1 MSKTIIIEKQEE
13 GYRVSYYGINADGS
27 AKIVEYKNEDDLSK
41 VLPVISQSANGL
53 SKDSDRVTIFLN
65 SDDTVSRVDH
75 QVSST
80 NKDEAPQRALK
91 QDEAAVV
98 IDDFKREVN
107 DKLGIPNPSKD
118 E

>member
-1 MSKTIIIEKQEE
+1 MSKTIIIEKQKE
-13 GYRVSYYGINADGS
+13 GYRVSYYGVNADGS
-27 AKIVEYKNEDDLSK
+27 AKIVDYKNGEDLTKLLPVLSK
-41 VLPVISQSANGL
+41 NATGL

-65 SDDTVSRVDH
+65 SDDTVNRVDY